1 MLLFADF
8 TSLLKNIDASRIRI
22 SWFFGCKPKKDIGIQ
37 NSMYMTQKNPLCKHF
52 ICLSL
57 NNHSA
62 SILLALTLEIV
73 MTPNASIQT
82 KIQKSNLSL

>member
-1 MLLFADF
+1 MRAEYGFHGFLVV
-8 TSLLKNIDASRIRI
+8 NQ
-22 SWFFGCKPKKDIGIQ
+22 KKDIGIQ